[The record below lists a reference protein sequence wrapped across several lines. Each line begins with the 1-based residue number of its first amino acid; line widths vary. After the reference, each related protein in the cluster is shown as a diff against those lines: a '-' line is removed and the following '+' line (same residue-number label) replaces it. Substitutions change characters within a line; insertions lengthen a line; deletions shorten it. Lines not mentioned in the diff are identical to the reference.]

1 MPRDPD
7 ILIGSVV
14 LALAL
19 ATLAGFIL
27 WSRRV
32 INRIA
37 RRGARTLREITK
49 DRDGV

>member
-1 MPRDPD
+1 MLDDPD

-14 LALAL
+14 LVLSL
-19 ATLAGFIL
+19 ATLVGFIL

-32 INRIA
+32 INRLA
-37 RRGARTLREITK
+37 RHGARTLREITK